1 MYAARD
7 EDGGLD
13 GRLGVRP
20 AGRSD
25 GQAVMRLLAQLHPA
39 FPPDPNITDEVID
52 GALSDPHRTLLVA
65 TVDDEVVATGD
76 VIVVPNM
83 THGGHPWAAVEN
95 VVVDEAWRHRG
106 IGRALFDEIDALTRA
121 AGCYMVQLLSL
132 DHRHEAHAFYGA
144 IGYAPVA
151 HGFRRYLDGFGPTPQ
166 GRHGWDH
173 HHPRRRAPLTEP

>member
-1 MYAARD
+1 MCAASD
-7 EDGGLD
+7 EDIDLG

-39 FPPDPNITDEVID
+39 FPPDPSTTDEVID
-52 GALSDPHRTLLVA
+52 AALSDPHRTLLVA

-76 VIVVPNM
+76 LIVVPNM

-132 DHRHEAHAFYGA
+132 DHRLEAHAFYAA
-144 IGYAPVA
+144 IGYAPIA
-151 HGFRRYLDGFGPTPQ
+151 RGFRHYLDGFGPT
-166 GRHGWDH
+166 GG
-173 HHPRRRAPLTEP
+173 

>member
-1 MYAARD
+1 MGATRD
-7 EDGGLD
+7 GDTGLG
-13 GRLGVRP
+13 GRLGVRT

-25 GQAVMRLLAQLHPA
+25 GPAVTRLLAQLHPA
-39 FPPDPNITDEVID
+39 FPPDPTMTDEVID
-52 GALSDPHRTLLVA
+52 AALADPRRTLLVA

-76 VIVVPNM
+76 LIVVPNM
-83 THGGHPWAAVEN
+83 THGGRPWAAVEN

-132 DHRHEAHAFYGA
+132 DHRLEAHAFYAA

-151 HGFRRYLDGFGPTPQ
+151 RGFRHYLDGFGPTGDGPQ
-166 GRHGWDH
+166 
-173 HHPRRRAPLTEP
+173 T